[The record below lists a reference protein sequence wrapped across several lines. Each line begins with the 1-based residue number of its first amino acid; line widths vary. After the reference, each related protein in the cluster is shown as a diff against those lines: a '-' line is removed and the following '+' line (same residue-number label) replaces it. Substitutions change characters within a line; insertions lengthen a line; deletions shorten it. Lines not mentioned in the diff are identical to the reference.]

1 MCAEMTR
8 ERAEEF
14 GAARNS
20 SAVRMFVFEHKP
32 RDARVL
38 EQLSGLRRSRTGLGG
53 PWVMPRGLRVA
64 ATCVRPARPGR

>member
-32 RDARVL
+32 R
-38 EQLSGLRRSRTGLGG
+38 GLDCTCLTNGRNGLD
-53 PWVMPRGLRVA
+53 PVSLRPLGNL
-64 ATCVRPARPGR
+64 TPQ